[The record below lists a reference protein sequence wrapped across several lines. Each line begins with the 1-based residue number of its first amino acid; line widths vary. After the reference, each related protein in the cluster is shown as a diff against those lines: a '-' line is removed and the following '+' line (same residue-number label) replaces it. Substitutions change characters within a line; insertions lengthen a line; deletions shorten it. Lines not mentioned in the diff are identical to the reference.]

1 MRAILLILLGINCLY
16 GSESVMD
23 GTLQW
28 QDNRDAKTV
37 QRDWEGAKS
46 YCANLTLDGYSDWR
60 LSSIKEL
67 QSIVD
72 ITKHDPAIKT
82 GFKNTAT
89 DDWYWSASPS
99 VGNVS
104 FAWIVH
110 FYSGDTGNG
119 TKAGTNYVRCVRG
132 RQ

>member
-1 MRAILLILLGINCLY
+1 MRAILLILLGMSCLY

-60 LSSIKEL
+60 LPTIKEL

-72 ITKHDPAIKT
+72 ITKHDPAIKG
-82 GFKNTAT
+82 GFSNTASS
-89 DDWYWSASPS
+89 WYWSASPTVNYDS
-99 VGNVS
+99 N
-104 FAWIVH
+104 AWIVS
-110 FYSGDTGNG
+110 FYDGYTYNSTL
-119 TKAGTNYVRCVRG
+119 THTHYVRCVRG

>member
-1 MRAILLILLGINCLY
+1 MRAILLILLGMSCLY

-60 LSSIKEL
+60 LPTIKEL

-72 ITKHDPAIKT
+72 ITKHDPAIKG
-82 GFKNTAT
+82 GFSNTASS
-89 DDWYWSASPS
+89 WYWSASPG
-99 VGNVS
+99 VGS
-104 FAWIVH
+104 DSGAWIVS
-110 FYSGDTGNG
+110 FSYGSTSYYSKASTG
-119 TKAGTNYVRCVRG
+119 YVRCVRV